1 MLMMTQTKQQQKT
14 CLQLHNFRHADDGT
28 DTIHADDDTD
38 TKLMLAIL
46 DAKFML
52 MIMQTQSMLL
62 ISNDTGVHKI
72 HAALM
77 VIVDTDAK
85 FMPMIANTDAK
96 CMPMMIADTD
106 TDDDS

>member
-1 MLMMTQTKQQQKT
+1 MLMMTQTKQQQQKT
-14 CLQLHNFRHADDGT
+14 CLQLHNSRHADAGT

-62 ISNDTGVHKI
+62 ISDDTGVHKI
-72 HAALM
+72 HVALM
-77 VIVDTDAK
+77 VIVD
-85 FMPMIANTDAK
+85 TDAK